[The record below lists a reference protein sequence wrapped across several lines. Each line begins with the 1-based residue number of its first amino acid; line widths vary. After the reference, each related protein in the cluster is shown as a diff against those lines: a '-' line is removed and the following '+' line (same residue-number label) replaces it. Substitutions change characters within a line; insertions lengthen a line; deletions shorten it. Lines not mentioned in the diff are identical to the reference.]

1 MPSSKKDLRS
11 QCPVGFEAVNLDD
24 TNNCPLLEDVVT
36 DRDNSSLWLMK
47 VPYDF
52 NLESLT
58 GQTVILNG
66 SQHLSLDVTQ
76 GREKKRYE
84 MHSRAGSTAELSSF
98 TVLLPSSKRKSFCSA
113 GTFSGQMSVI
123 QSVVV
128 PPSTKQEVPESS
140 RQSSAKKAKRT
151 SSLVEDDMV
160 SSSST
165 KKKKNKEQ
173 NHITEESFLES
184 PKHKKDKR
192 KTDVAETP
200 NEVSDKH
207 QKRDSP
213 KKIKEKERHKVDLT
227 QSRFEPK
234 AERTTIGEQCL
245 IQSPKKRKKGEVVEK
260 QGNSEDSPFTSNE
273 KSPRKRKTDVVEIQ
287 GNNEESPLM
296 SSKKKKK
303 RKSSDTGSPESALLE
318 ETIPRSK
325 SDKDSCLEVKN
336 MDSIKHKKDK
346 SGHESEPEKSRKK
359 KKHSK
364 MKTG

>member
-24 TNNCPLLEDVVT
+24 TNNCPLLEDVVS
-36 DRDNSSLWLMK
+36 DQDKSSLWLLK

-140 RQSSAKKAKRT
+140 RESSPKKAKRT
-151 SSLVEDDMV
+151 SSLVADDMV
-160 SSSST
+160 SSSFA

-173 NHITEESFLES
+173 NQLTEESFLES

-192 KTDVAETP
+192 NADKAETP
-200 NEVSDKH
+200 NGVSDNYK
-207 QKRDSP
+207 KRDSP
-213 KKIKEKERHKVDLT
+213 KKIKEKERHRIDLT
-227 QSRFEPK
+227 RSRFEPK
-234 AERTTIGEQCL
+234 AEGTTIGEQCL
-245 IQSPKKRKKGEVVEK
+245 IQSPRKRKKDVVEK
-260 QGNSEDSPFTSNE
+260 QGNSEDSPLT
-273 KSPRKRKTDVVEIQ
+273 
-287 GNNEESPLM
+287 

-303 RKSSDTGSPESALLE
+303 RKSSGTGSPESALLE
-318 ETIPRSK
+318 ETLPRSK
-325 SDKDSCLEVKN
+325 SDKDSCLGMKN
-336 MDSIKHKKDK
+336 MDSIEHKKDK